1 MNILFSTGHPAQI
14 HNFRVVREVLKK
26 HGHHVY
32 WLATQKDIS
41 DYLLNAY
48 CIKYTKLKRPQ
59 KGMLSKAITLLQNA
73 WITAK
78 IIHRNKIDIVVSR
91 VNPGVV
97 LAAYLMRKKQI
108 ALSDTEAAGIYESVF
123 SKLVGAF
130 ITSKSYERTLRKD
143 QIRIEAN
150 IELFYLHKKYFKPN
164 RREVYQLLGISG
176 GTAFVIARF
185 VSGTAFHDAGHKS
198 FAEENK
204 VKLVKVISPHAK
216 IFISSEGE
224 MSDELKPY
232 QIKIPY
238 EKMHDVLS
246 EATLFFGEG
255 ASMAS
260 EAAMLGTPA
269 VYVKDLWA
277 GDTNDET
284 RAGLM
289 YSYKIDEESQTESI
303 GKAVELLKNPQL
315 KAETKQKQQEF
326 LETKIDP
333 VAFLTWFIENYPES
347 KKIMIDNPD
356 YQYRFGSPSAKAVPL
371 TGGVFCDKQ
380 HSPTDNRQGMTG
392 ALGFFRG

>member
-14 HNFRVVREVLKK
+14 HNFRVVRDVLQE

-41 DYLLNAY
+41 DYLLNVY
-48 CIKYTKLKRPQ
+48 GIKYTKLMRPK
-59 KGMLSKAITLLQNA
+59 KGILPKAVTLLQNT
-73 WITAK
+73 WITYK
-78 IIHRNKIDIVVSR
+78 VIRKKKIDVVVSR

-97 LAAYLMRKKQI
+97 LAACLMGKKQI
-108 ALSDTEAAGIYESVF
+108 ALSDTEAAGIYESIF

-130 ITSKSYERTLRKD
+130 ITSKSYERTLRED

-150 IELFYLHKKYFKPN
+150 IELFYLHRNYFKPD
-164 RREVYQLLGISG
+164 RKKVFQMLGITE
-176 GTAFVIARF
+176 GTPFVVARF

-198 FAEENK
+198 FTEENK
-204 VKLVKVISPHAK
+204 VKLVKAISPHAK

-269 VYVKDLWA
+269 VYVNDLWA
-277 GDTNDET
+277 GYTNDET

-289 YSYKIDEESQTESI
+289 YSYKIDETSQTESI
-303 GKAVELLKNPQL
+303 GKAVELLKDPQL

-326 LETKIDP
+326 LETKINP

-347 KKIMIDNPD
+347 KKIMIDNPN
-356 YQYRFGSPSAKAVPL
+356 YQYRFGTPSAKAVPL
-371 TGGVFCDKQ
+371 TGGGIL
-380 HSPTDNRQGMTG
+380 RQ
-392 ALGFFRG
+392 AA

>member
-1 MNILFSTGHPAQI
+1 MNILFSTGHPAQV
-14 HNFRVVREVLKK
+14 HNYRIVSEQLMKR
-26 HGHHVY
+26 GHQVY
-32 WLATQKDIS
+32 WLASKKDIS
-41 DYLLNAY
+41 DYLLNVY
-48 CIKYTKLKRPQ
+48 GIKYTQLKRPK
-59 KGMLSKAITLLQNA
+59 KGMLSKAVTLLQNA

-78 IIHRNKIDIVVSR
+78 VIHRNKIDIVVSR

-97 LAAYLMRKKQI
+97 LAAFLMGKRQI
-108 ALSDTEAAGIYESVF
+108 GMSDTEAAGIYDLLF
-123 SKLVGAF
+123 SKLVGAM
-130 ITSKSYERTLRKD
+130 ITSTFFERTLRND
-143 QIRIEAN
+143 QIRIDAN
-150 IELFYLHKKYFKPN
+150 IELFYLHPNYFISDNKKVS
-164 RREVYQLLGISG
+164 RLLDISEE
-176 GTAFVIARF
+176 TPYVVARF

-198 FAEENK
+198 FTEENK
-204 VKLVKVISPHAK
+204 VKLVKAISPHAK

-224 MSDELKPY
+224 LSDELKPY

-269 VYVKDLWA
+269 VYVNDLWA
-277 GDTNDET
+277 GNTNDET

-289 YSYKIDEESQTESI
+289 YSYKIDEKSQTESI
-303 GKAVELLKNPQL
+303 KKAAELLKNPKL

-356 YQYRFGSPSAKAVPL
+356 YQYRFGTPTAKAVPL
-371 TGGVFCDKQ
+371 TGGGIL
-380 HSPTDNRQGMTG
+380 RL
-392 ALGFFRG
+392 AA